1 MLGFILGSVIGQ
13 FAGAWAYHASKKR
26 LAFRELLA
34 ALTAGVTT
42 TLFASVVYVPFHV
55 HEWLA
60 GSGAR
65 WEISV
70 FLALCM
76 GIVQGV
82 LFRGRPLGRRLTSA

>member
-1 MLGFILGSVIGQ
+1 MFGFTIGSMIAQV
-13 FAGAWAYHASKKR
+13 AGAWAYHTSKKH
-26 LAFRELLA
+26 LGVRELLA
-34 ALTAGVTT
+34 ALAAGLTT
-42 TLFASVVYVPFHV
+42 MVVASVVYIPFRA

-60 GSGAR
+60 GPGAR

-82 LFRGRPLGRRLTSA
+82 LLRGRPLGRRLTSA